1 LNPGCFICF
10 TFIFILFR
18 ESCLLVSW
26 CAGGRCGL
34 GSSDED
40 RAGVGDLVQRI
51 RNDHTGRVLDDQT
64 IGRSGDAVCGLHRAR
79 EDEER
84 MFLD

>member
-1 LNPGCFICF
+1 LNPRRFICF
-10 TFIFILFR
+10 TFIFISFR

-26 CAGGRCGL
+26 CVGGRCGL
-34 GSSDED
+34 GSSDKN

-51 RNDHTGRVLDDQT
+51 RNDRTGWVLDDQT

-79 EDEER
+79 EDEEHE
-84 MFLD
+84 FLD